1 VTAHIVLDTPP
12 ELVNE
17 IGGWRRRFLLAGVV
31 ALVIAV
37 IGAFFSPDQ
46 FFRSYLWSYTFFVG
60 VTMGCLAFAMLQY
73 LTGGAWGIV
82 IVRLCEAAGRTLPL
96 LALLFVPIAIGIPR
110 LYVWSHHDA
119 VAADEVLRHKSL
131 YLNIPF
137 FLVRAA
143 VYFAGWGALAW
154 FLNRWSREQ
163 DGSGTTLAYS
173 RLRTISGAGLLF
185 YGYSVTFMSID
196 WVMSADPHWFS
207 TMFGMLFMVGQG
219 LSALAFLICL
229 LVILSRRRPFSGVHS
244 APSSEVSE

>member
-1 VTAHIVLDTPP
+1 MNAHIVLDTPA
-12 ELVNE
+12 ELVDE
-17 IGGWRRRFLLAGVV
+17 IRVWHRRFLLAGAV

-82 IVRLCEAAGRTLPL
+82 IVRLCESAGRTLPL
-96 LALLFVPIAIGIPR
+96 LALLFIPIAIGIPR

-119 VAADEVLRHKSL
+119 VAADEVLRHKSV
-131 YLNIPF
+131 YLNVPF

-143 VYFAGWGALAW
+143 IYFAGWGALAW
-154 FLNRWSREQ
+154 LLNRWSREQ
-163 DGSGTTLAYS
+163 DSSGSTRVNA
-173 RLRTISGAGLLF
+173 RLRNVSAGGLLF
-185 YGYSVTFMSID
+185 YGYSVTFMCID

-207 TMFGMLFMVGQG
+207 TMFGMLFIVGR
-219 LSALAFLICL
+219 AF
-229 LVILSRRRPFSGVHS
+229 RRWRS
-244 APSSEVSE
+244 